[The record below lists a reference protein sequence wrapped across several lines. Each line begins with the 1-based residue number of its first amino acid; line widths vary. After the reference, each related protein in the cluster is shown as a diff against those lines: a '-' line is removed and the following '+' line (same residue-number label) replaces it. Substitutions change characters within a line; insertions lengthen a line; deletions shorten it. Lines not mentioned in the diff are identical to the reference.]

1 VLAQEAIDWIAQ
13 LYAIK
18 SAADEQKLG
27 FDELHAL
34 RHERAPAILAGFKEW
49 LDVRQT
55 QVLPQSGLG
64 KAISYALGQ
73 WEALNRFLEDGRL
86 ELDNNRSERAL
97 RAVAVGRKNWMF
109 FGNERGGQTGAV
121 FYSLIATCKARGID
135 PKVYIH
141 EGVLRLAEGED
152 PKTLTPRE
160 WQAREV
166 LWRMLVCYGVGH
178 LSSSFLFRKEL
189 LCDRV
194 QVACSDGP
202 WLYARWDCCVQCAG
216 PSSQV
221 AIYDAARGP
230 ND

>member
-1 VLAQEAIDWIAQ
+1 MLAQEAIDWIAQ

-141 EGVLRLAEGED
+141 DAMLRLAEGED

-160 WQAREV
+160 WQARHGAV
-166 LWRMLVCYGVGH
+166 VADRRSYMLQQLVGK
-178 LSSSFLFRKEL
+178 LR
-189 LCDRV
+189 
-194 QVACSDGP
+194 A
-202 WLYARWDCCVQCAG
+202 
-216 PSSQV
+216 
-221 AIYDAARGP
+221 
-230 ND
+230 